1 MGKWSQEV
9 RAWVRLMEGDG
20 KIIKHFL
27 CTFREIATLPEF
39 SG

>member
-20 KIIKHFL
+20 KIIKHFRVL
-27 CTFREIATLPEF
+27 LER
-39 SG
+39 